1 VSPTLK
7 WGILVGCLVALV
19 DSVSLLVSR
28 GYPVESNAAQY
39 VAVADQVANV
49 VLFSVAGM
57 QVGRAT
63 RIVRAAAEAGVLAGV
78 IAGVAATAWAFA
90 LPALNPEG
98 VSTQEIVG
106 TFALNVAM
114 GGVLAMLNGWIASRG
129 ATSRRGRP
137 SK

>member
-7 WGILVGCLVALV
+7 WGILVGSLVALA
-19 DSVSLLVSR
+19 DSISLLVSR
-28 GYPVESNAAQY
+28 AYPVESDAAQY
-39 VAVADQVANV
+39 IAVADQVANV
-49 VLFSVAGM
+49 VLFSLAGV

-63 RIVRAAAEAGVLAGV
+63 KIVRAAAEAGVMAGV
-78 IAGVAATAWAFA
+78 IAGVAATGWAFA

-98 VSTQEIVG
+98 VSSQEIIG

-129 ATSRRGRP
+129 ATSRPGRP
-137 SK
+137 S